1 MKAPPLANTLDETG
15 DRYDAPAK
23 NSSPQPLH
31 AAEAPTPGGTQSAAQ
46 MNTPAPR
53 KNAPRLLL
61 FLVTAALIAAGIV
74 WLIGRGK
81 ESTDDAQVEGH
92 VVTVSVRI
100 PGQVAKVLITDNQLV
115 REGDILVELD
125 MDELNAKVAVAR
137 ADRMAAEATLAL
149 AQAQF
154 ALTERTT
161 AASIR
166 QARGGV
172 SQAASGVASSKAQ
185 VDQAQAD
192 ITTAES
198 RRLLASKEL
207 ERIRELFA
215 KGSVSQAEL
224 DARQA
229 AADQCTAGLELAQAR
244 LQSTQALISG
254 NYGGVEQAQGRLV
267 AALTAPQQVQ
277 SAQAQV
283 QLAQARVE
291 QTRAAEK
298 LAELNLSYG
307 IVRAPTTGVV
317 SRKNVEIGSLVSAER
332 PILALVPLHDVWVV
346 ANFKE
351 DQVGA
356 MKPGQPVQI
365 KVDTYSGRALSGHV
379 ESIAAGTGARFALLP
394 PDNATGNFVKVVQR
408 IPVRI
413 EIDDRP
419 NLTLRPGM
427 SALVTV
433 RVD

>member
-1 MKAPPLANTLDETG
+1 VLF
-15 DRYDAPAK
+15 
-23 NSSPQPLH
+23 
-31 AAEAPTPGGTQSAAQ
+31 
-46 MNTPAPR
+46 
-53 KNAPRLLL
+53 
-61 FLVTAALIAAGIV
+61 FLVTAALIATSVA

-92 VVTVSVRI
+92 VVTVSVRT
-100 PGQVAKVLITDNQLV
+100 PGQVAKVSITDNQLV
-115 REGDILVELD
+115 RAGDALVELD
-125 MDELNAKVAVAR
+125 LDELKARVAVTR
-137 ADRMAAEATLAL
+137 ADRMAAEASLAL
-149 AQAQF
+149 AQAQL
-154 ALTERTT
+154 ALTERTA

-172 SQAASGVASSKAQ
+172 SQAASNVASSKAQ
-185 VDQAQAD
+185 LEQAQAD
-192 ITTAES
+192 VTSAES
-198 RRLLASKEL
+198 RRLLASKEYA
-207 ERIRELFA
+207 RIRELFA
-215 KGSVSQAEL
+215 RGSVSQAEL

-229 AADQCTAGLELAQAR
+229 AADQSVAGLELAQAR

-254 NYGGVEQAQGRLV
+254 NYGGVEQAQGRLS
-267 AALTAPQQVQ
+267 AALTAPQQLQ

-291 QTRAAEK
+291 QTRAAER

-307 IVRAPTTGVV
+307 VVRAPTAGVV
-317 SRKNVEIGSLVSAER
+317 SRKNVEIGGLVSPDR
-332 PILALVPLHDVWVV
+332 PILALIPLDDVWVV

-365 KVDTYSGRALSGHV
+365 KVDTYSGRVLSGHV

-413 EIDDRP
+413 KIDDKGD
-419 NLTLRPGM
+419 LSLRPGM

-433 RVD
+433 RLN